1 MSTTQVGTNS
11 AQNSR
16 SNARRK
22 RFATLG
28 VFFKNGKATFG
39 IVLIALFAL
48 VAIFAPLLT
57 HVDPQ
62 AIVGQPNQAPSGQFW
77 FGTTNEGQDI
87 WSQWVW
93 GTRTSLYV
101 GIVAGAIST
110 VIAAFIG
117 ILAGYKGGWIDYLLN
132 QLIQIF
138 LVIPGFPLIIVISTY
153 VHNVGPNVFIL
164 VIGLTSWSYGA
175 RMKRAQALTFAQR
188 DFVLA
193 AKLSGMGDLRIVM
206 TQIFPN
212 MLSFIF
218 NTFIFACVGSIL
230 AEAGLEVLGIGSQSV
245 ESWGGILNGAL
256 QNGALLSGAWWWFIP
271 PGLSIALVG
280 LGFTFINFA
289 LDEVANPRLRKPPK
303 IKKRR
308 TAEVSA

>member
-1 MSTTQVGTNS
+1 MRTTQIAPDS
-11 AQNSR
+11 ASVAELR
-16 SNARRK
+16 LKSK
-22 RFATLG
+22 KFTTLAI
-28 VFFKNGKATFG
+28 FFKNSKAAFG

-48 VAIFAPLLT
+48 VAIFAPLLA
-57 HVDPQ
+57 HFDPQ
-62 AIVGQPNQAPSGQFW
+62 AIVGQANQPPTGRFW
-77 FGTTNEGQDI
+77 FGTTNEGQDL

-110 VIAAFIG
+110 FIAAVIG
-117 ILAGYKGGWIDYLLN
+117 IFAGYKGGTVDYLLN

-138 LVIPGFPLIIVISTY
+138 LVIPGFPLIVVISTY

-175 RMKRAQALTFAQR
+175 RMKRAQALTFAKR

-193 AKLSGMGDLRIVM
+193 AKLAGMSDFRIVM

-245 ESWGGILNGAL
+245 ESWGGILNAAL
-256 QNGALLSGAWWWFIP
+256 QNGALLSGAWWWFVP

-280 LGFTFINFA
+280 LGFTFMNFA
-289 LDEVANPRLRKPPK
+289 LDEVANPRLRKLPK
-303 IKKRR
+303 VKKRPSV
-308 TAEVSA
+308 EVSA